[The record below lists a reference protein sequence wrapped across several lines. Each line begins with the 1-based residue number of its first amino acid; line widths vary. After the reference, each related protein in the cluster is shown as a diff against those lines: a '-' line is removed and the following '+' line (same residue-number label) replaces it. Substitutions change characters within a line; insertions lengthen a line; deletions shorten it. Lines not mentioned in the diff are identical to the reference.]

1 MCTCLSVHAHVVG
14 QGHVLLHMHTCCV
27 STRTCSHQHV
37 HTHARPHI
45 SSHTCTAGALSALD
59 DTYSLSTHTYK
70 STCTHTHMPTRL
82 LTHLYGWGALCSIRC
97 RRRPPPWSRIRTPRR
112 QQLLLLLL
120 LLLSAPARHL
130 SSACK
135 TDHKSEH
142 TTVSAADEGEVHTQN
157 SLLLLLLRR
166 SFYICPCVITSCVLA
181 FARYPPVFAF
191 ADASL
196 CLTLLED
203 LLCLLLLGAPLC
215 WCTQPR

>member
-1 MCTCLSVHAHVVG
+1 MCSSGGNSDLQITGVVKRRCSVCTCVHMLECACTCCWTGACVAAHAHMLR
-14 QGHVLLHMHTCCV
+14 Q
-27 STRTCSHQHV
+27 
-37 HTHARPHI
+37 
-45 SSHTCTAGALSALD
+45 
-59 DTYSLSTHTYK
+59 
-70 STCTHTHMPTRL
+70 HTHMFAPTRAHTRTPTHL
-82 LTHLYGWGALCSIRC
+82 LAHLYGWGALCSIRC

-112 QQLLLLLL
+112 QQLLLLLLL